1 MMTID
6 EILAAF
12 ESYDGTYKR
21 AAVDAAIAQRDAI
34 IPHLITVLE
43 NLASDPETYSTDP
56 DYYAPVYASMLL
68 GHFRAVEAH
77 PAILQVFSLPKP
89 YPENMFGDIIT
100 ENLPAILTLTC
111 DGDLSGIRALATNPN
126 AYLFCRGSATQSLT
140 FAVVQ
145 GWISREEVLQWL
157 VDFYKVEDP
166 KAVTDE
172 DREFF
177 ISVGYSLCDM
187 HPVEVMDTIR
197 QAFDDGVLEDD
208 FMLAQEDFE
217 TAIKGSQ
224 EAAFERLQENFERN
238 ALKDIHNAMEWWA
251 SFQPQPKVKPSKP
264 LTPRPA
270 PKPMKIKKKKN
281 FWDL

>member
-1 MMTID
+1 
-6 EILAAF
+6 
-12 ESYDGTYKR
+12 
-21 AAVDAAIAQRDAI
+21 
-34 IPHLITVLE
+34 
-43 NLASDPETYSTDP
+43 
-56 DYYAPVYASMLL
+56 
-68 GHFRAVEAH
+68 
-77 PAILQVFSLPKP
+77 
-89 YPENMFGDIIT
+89 
-100 ENLPAILTLTC
+100 
-111 DGDLSGIRALATNPN
+111 
-126 AYLFCRGSATQSLT
+126 
-140 FAVVQ
+140 
-145 GWISREEVLQWL
+145 
-157 VDFYKVEDP
+157 
-166 KAVTDE
+166 
-172 DREFF
+172 
-177 ISVGYSLCDM
+177 M